1 MENHTPSKPKL
12 ANLETDEIHHYM
24 GSLVEQNNVPAYQHV
39 AALRRRRGQAAFQ
52 IYGNRLQ
59 PFLKA
64 WWERAATH
72 QLFFQSRRQ
81 TVFLGESRREIVLM
95 LVIPPARSLAVAV
108 FVVVIFLV
116 VLCAMF
122 VVTLSMSVSI
132 TLCHHA
138 IACEHEDS
146 NCKGKDPFRRAHGSL
161 RSEWCGAN
169 SSNRPKSLFEEP

>member
-1 MENHTPSKPKL
+1 MPRKPKL
-12 ANLETDEIHHYM
+12 ANLETDEIHHYI

-39 AALRRRRGQAAFQ
+39 AAIRGRRGQAEFQ
-52 IYGNRLQ
+52 IYGDRLE

-72 QLFFQSRRQ
+72 KLFFQSRGQ

-95 LVIPPARSLAVAV
+95 LVIPPANSFAVAV

-122 VVTLSMSVSI
+122 VVTLSMSVS
-132 TLCHHA
+132 LPLGQREVA
-138 IACEHEDS
+138 RKDEDS
-146 NCKGKDPFRRAHGSL
+146 NRKGGHPSCRAHCFL
-161 RSEWCGAN
+161 RSGCC
-169 SSNRPKSLFEEP
+169 

>member
-1 MENHTPSKPKL
+1 LNEKQHPRKPKL
-12 ANLETDEIHHYM
+12 ANFETDEIHHYI

-39 AALRRRRGQAAFQ
+39 AALRGRRGQAAFQ
-52 IYGNRLQ
+52 IYGNRLE

-64 WWERAATH
+64 WWERTATH
-72 QLFFQSRRQ
+72 KLFFQSRGQ

-95 LVIPPARSLAVAV
+95 LVIPPAHSFAVAV

-122 VVTLSMSVSI
+122 VVALSMSVAI
-132 TLCHHA
+132 TLCHRA

-146 NCKGKDPFRRAHGSL
+146 NRKGKDPFCRAHCSL
-161 RSEWCGAN
+161 RSECC
-169 SSNRPKSLFEEP
+169 